1 MQTGLSNISDF
12 ENDDAA
18 KERLHAEI
26 ARANLLR
33 MRGDYKGAVDQCLS
47 VLKRIPEDGDTHTLL
62 GDIYA
67 EQGNLDE
74 SIQWYEMALDLNPRS
89 NADTHK
95 LQQVRHRLKEREAAS
110 TIEQLDIPTE
120 KPKLILVGL
129 AISIILLTLAIG
141 SYMLGQQNTVGRK
154 SRVARNLPV
163 TAPPDSSTTDAGNPE
178 EIPADES
185 PAPEALRPSQL
196 AQEDVTLTQLIS
208 QRSSDGSHL
217 ISAAED
223 PRSKVITLA
232 YSIQSNE
239 DERKIG
245 AELARTTLSQ
255 TADAQLVVLRGIRG
269 EKLAYVADAP
279 RARWQESET
288 DAWKAAN
295 PNVDAWISHLL
306 TNEWVP
312 SSPASAVSNNPP
324 TAPGPTGQTTS
335 NPTAGP

>member
-1 MQTGLSNISDF
+1 MQTGRAEISDF
-12 ENDDAA
+12 DSDDIAR
-18 KERLHAEI
+18 ERLHAEI

-74 SIQWYEMALDLNPRS
+74 AIQWYEMALDLDPKS
-89 NADTHK
+89 NADLSK
-95 LQQVRHRLKEREAAS
+95 LNQVRQRFKDREAAS
-110 TIEQLDIPTE
+110 AIAQLDIPVERTNFV
-120 KPKLILVGL
+120 LIGIAVV
-129 AISIILLTLAIG
+129 AILLCLGIG
-141 SYMLGQQNTVGRK
+141 SYMLGQRNTA
-154 SRVARNLPV
+154 SRSSRLARNLPV
-163 TAPPDSSTTDAGNPE
+163 TAPPQSDAEPTNEDSGTPVNDDPTPINSDRI
-178 EIPADES
+178 IP
-185 PAPEALRPSQL
+185 
-196 AQEDVTLTQLIS
+196 QEDAALTQMIS

-217 ISAAED
+217 ISASED
-223 PRSKVITLA
+223 PRSKIVTLA
-232 YSIQSNE
+232 YVVQPDE

-255 TADAQLVVLRGIRG
+255 SSDAQLVVLRGIKSDRLG
-269 EKLAYVADAP
+269 YVADVP

-288 DAWKAAN
+288 DAWKQAN

-312 SSPASAVSNNPP
+312 ANVGSAATPPPSNSATASATP
-324 TAPGPTGQTTS
+324 A
-335 NPTAGP
+335 AGP